1 MIFQRGLRIGTF
13 KKAHEICRKVFG
25 DNHRGEDVTLLN
37 GVFGF
42 LPVHELPAQLVIVMQ
57 LVNHLP
63 ANV

>member
-13 KKAHEICRKVFG
+13 KKANETGREVLG
-25 DNHRGEDVTLLN
+25 DDYRGEDVTLLN

-42 LPVHELPAQLVIVMQ
+42 LAVHELPAQLVIVMQ

-63 ANV
+63 ADV